1 MKLFYNLIL
10 NTKKALSVEEKGM
23 ILLQY
28 LKMANSKDKLFALE
42 LGIGKRQKRFVTNG
56 EIKEW
61 LFEVAN
67 LPDWLLEKCLEV
79 SGDLA
84 ETITLL
90 ANLENEERENLS
102 LVEMG
107 KLIETIDTKDKIVLN
122 FHFQKIWKNNSKETI
137 FVFCKLLLGGLNFS
151 IPNIVLLKVLSDY
164 TRLSIAHLTQKI
176 EQSFDGL
183 SVDFD
188 SFIYDF
194 NSKKNREE
202 PYPFSH
208 YSLLEKIKIKK
219 EERKK

>member
-42 LGIGKRQKRFVTNG
+42 LVIGKRQKRFVTNG

-107 KLIETIDTKDKIVLN
+107 KLIY
-122 FHFQKIWKNNSKETI
+122 Q
-137 FVFCKLLLGGLNFS
+137 
-151 IPNIVLLKVLSDY
+151 IPYHQAICLRS
-164 TRLSIAHLTQKI
+164 
-176 EQSFDGL
+176 
-183 SVDFD
+183 
-188 SFIYDF
+188 
-194 NSKKNREE
+194 
-202 PYPFSH
+202 
-208 YSLLEKIKIKK
+208 
-219 EERKK
+219 